1 MHVSKSAFVLFFNTL
16 FNQMSKKREN
26 EKLQKFT
33 AYLRGF
39 ISQNNAIKNHIRL
52 RYGFVI
58 AFETSNKCLVKH
70 FLTTLNNI
78 LRWHLY
84 EIDAFY
90 CFVSNK
96 IIKFSWIINFLCRVV
111 ICLFFLLLMQCLF
124 DILIFKLVWKGKKNE
139 IH

>member
-78 LRWHLY
+78 LRCHENGL
-84 EIDAFY
+84 EKHDIFTRLMLST
-90 CFVSNK
+90 VSYQ
-96 IIKFSWIINFLCRVV
+96 IKL
-111 ICLFFLLLMQCLF
+111 
-124 DILIFKLVWKGKKNE
+124 
-139 IH
+139 